1 MTYLKPVIT
10 LVLLLLAAAL
20 VLLRRRPRLARGAIS
35 AALLILF
42 LWSWPPVTRVTSWTL
57 ERGYDAE
64 PLPRGEADAIVVL
77 SADVDFPASQGF
89 PAELKEA
96 TYRRTRHAAWLYHNW
111 RKVPVLASGG
121 RISRRASDPAA
132 AEVMRE
138 ALLASGVPPEDVLVE
153 TRSQSTHGNAL
164 HSARILRERGV
175 RRIALVTEAIHMPRA
190 EGCFRKQGLEVTPA
204 PCAFRANK
212 PLSRWED
219 WVASPRAML
228 ENEDVLHEWGGL
240 VWYWLSGK
248 LQFRR

>member
-1 MTYLKPVIT
+1 MTYLKPVIL
-10 LVLLLLAAAL
+10 LVLLLLAVAL
-20 VLLRRRPRLARGAIS
+20 PLIRRRPREARGTIS

-57 ERGYDAE
+57 ERWYDAT
-64 PLPRGEADAIVVL
+64 PFPAGEAEAIVVL
-77 SADVDFPASQGF
+77 SADVDFPADQRF

-96 TYRRTRHAAWLYHNW
+96 TYRRTRHAAWLYRHW
-111 RKVPVLASGG
+111 RKLPVLASGG

-138 ALLASGVPPEDVLVE
+138 ALLATGVPPEDALVE
-153 TRSQSTHGNAL
+153 TWSQSTHGNAF

-190 EGCFRKQGLEVTPA
+190 AGCFRGQGLEVTPA

-212 PLSRWED
+212 PLNRWED
-219 WVASPRAML
+219 WIPSPRAML
-228 ENEDVLHEWGGL
+228 DNEDVLHEWGGL
-240 VWYWLSGK
+240 AWYWVSGK
-248 LQFRR
+248 LQLEP